1 MGREGRWFNLVCLC
15 MGGPPPPHEIGR
27 GPVSCFFPMESSNLR
42 ETRILGCI
50 LMASIVLLGL
60 AVWQS
65 GRVLTDL
72 PWPEGDEAG
81 AMELYGR

>member
-1 MGREGRWFNLVCLC
+1 
-15 MGGPPPPHEIGR
+15 
-27 GPVSCFFPMESSNLR
+27 MESSNLR

-60 AVWQS
+60 AVWQAGS
-65 GRVLTDL
+65 VLTDL
-72 PWPEGDEAG
+72 PWPEVDEAG

>member
-1 MGREGRWFNLVCLC
+1 MHGRAAAGLVL
-15 MGGPPPPHEIGR
+15 R
-27 GPVSCFFPMESSNLR
+27 RRPVSCFFPMESSNLR

-60 AVWQS
+60 AVWQAGS
-65 GRVLTDL
+65 VLTDL
-72 PWPEGDEAG
+72 PWPEVDEAG